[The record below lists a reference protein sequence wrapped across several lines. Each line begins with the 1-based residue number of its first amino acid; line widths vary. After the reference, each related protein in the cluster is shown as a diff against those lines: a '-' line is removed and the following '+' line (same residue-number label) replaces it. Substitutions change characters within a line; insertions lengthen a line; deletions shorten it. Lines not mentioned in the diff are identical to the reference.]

1 MVDLIATNSI
11 IDFNSSKSKGS
22 KTITFE
28 KESDVK
34 DIFICNLFFYLVS
47 CYSLLIHVFIDLVFA
62 SYLGKKVN
70 KYFMSNNIVIF
81 FLISYL
87 SYQYKPELI
96 LNKYLSIPYYR
107 A

>member
-1 MVDLIATNSI
+1 MTSTQQIIDQEIAQFGWVDLIATNSI

-34 DIFICNLFFYLVS
+34 DIFICNLIFYLVS

-70 KYFMSNNIVIF
+70 KYFNV
-81 FLISYL
+81 
-87 SYQYKPELI
+87 K
-96 LNKYLSIPYYR
+96 
-107 A
+107 